1 MIRTAKKFSNFDVYA
16 IVKELDLI
24 LSNGSISNVYE
35 VEDLLIL
42 KINTSQGRKNLI
54 IKEDSRINLTEYDYP
69 VPKYPSQYIMSLR
82 KILKNKRILRVSQ
95 HNFDRIVIIE
105 LDNGETQPWK
115 FVIELFNKGNFLLV
129 NENNIVKIA
138 KKYKRFKDRDVLAN
152 KEYIFPKSRGID
164 FLNISKENFKDLLKL
179 DTEVELVRYLA
190 RNVNIAGFYS
200 EEICYRAEI
209 DKTLFGA
216 DLSDDD
222 VEKLYNSF
230 KKLRNE
236 LLFGKIESKIIYDS
250 NGNEISVIPF
260 ELKLFK
266 DYKQKNFESFNNA
279 VDEFFS
285 KLDSEKLIIPKNQK
299 VVNQIKSQEK
309 ILKNQQEYLEEL
321 KIKKQRYYTYGD
333 YIYSNFNRLDKLFAI
348 ILNARKKGYGWEDIN
363 NELQKA
369 KMKNLEDI
377 DIFEKIIPSTKQLL
391 IKINND
397 VVYLDLTKSIGENAN
412 SIYSKGK
419 KAEKK
424 IKGTIKAIEK
434 TTTDIEKL
442 KLEKES
448 MEAEVDFLIKKP
460 KKKWYEKF
468 RWFLSTDGFLV
479 IGGRDA
485 SSNESIFKKYIDPN
499 DLIFHT
505 NFPGSPLTVIKNP
518 ENTEIPETT
527 ISEAANFVASYSRAW
542 KENWGMAD
550 VFYMKPSQISKSP
563 PSGEF
568 LAKGSFIISGK
579 KKFIKNAKTELAI
592 GLNIIEISSNAEDEN
607 EIFYPK
613 LICGP
618 LSAIQIQTNYFALI
632 IPSKSG
638 GLTKGKLAQK
648 LKTYFINQVDIK
660 LKKWIKLLNVD
671 DILLLLPS
679 GLSIIKSRA

>member
-1 MIRTAKKFSNFDVYA
+1 
-16 IVKELDLI
+16 
-24 LSNGSISNVYE
+24 
-35 VEDLLIL
+35 
-42 KINTSQGRKNLI
+42 
-54 IKEDSRINLTEYDYP
+54 
-69 VPKYPSQYIMSLR
+69 
-82 KILKNKRILRVSQ
+82 
-95 HNFDRIVIIE
+95 
-105 LDNGETQPWK
+105 
-115 FVIELFNKGNFLLV
+115 
-129 NENNIVKIA
+129 
-138 KKYKRFKDRDVLAN
+138 
-152 KEYIFPKSRGID
+152 
-164 FLNISKENFKDLLKL
+164 
-179 DTEVELVRYLA
+179 
-190 RNVNIAGFYS
+190 
-200 EEICYRAEI
+200 
-209 DKTLFGA
+209 
-216 DLSDDD
+216 
-222 VEKLYNSF
+222 
-230 KKLRNE
+230 
-236 LLFGKIESKIIYDS
+236 
-250 NGNEISVIPF
+250 
-260 ELKLFK
+260 
-266 DYKQKNFESFNNA
+266 
-279 VDEFFS
+279 
-285 KLDSEKLIIPKNQK
+285 
-299 VVNQIKSQEK
+299 
-309 ILKNQQEYLEEL
+309 
-321 KIKKQRYYTYGD
+321 
-333 YIYSNFNRLDKLFAI
+333 
-348 ILNARKKGYGWEDIN
+348 
-363 NELQKA
+363 
-369 KMKNLEDI
+369 
-377 DIFEKIIPSTKQLL
+377 
-391 IKINND
+391 
-397 VVYLDLTKSIGENAN
+397 KSIGENAN

-527 ISEAANFVASYSRAW
+527 INEAANFVASYSRAW